1 MNKLILLIILFINA
15 FCWLNA
21 QTDYEP
27 IHGLSASNYNIKGE
41 LELVFTHFVDY
52 KDGNKTEE
60 KYQIKSPVIL
70 SFNFNDL
77 RFFKAQ
83 PKEFIGYVEN
93 QYDAF
98 SGFSNGC
105 LFDIPAGG
113 YQEGAN
119 WMQVNEH
126 LKYWA
131 DGEFTEIK
139 ASGEIYP
146 ILKINFSIPG
156 YGEKLKD
163 GFDRLKFRI
172 TVSGISSHFDP
183 VQNVVVELNNKTM
196 NNSETDL
203 IDKETMKNIELAD
216 PAAAAELKKATDML
230 QPASSDIL
238 FVNVSCGTFYGTDL
252 AAAETANNLTNAGK
266 SQKEI
271 FEQQFES
278 QYFKDM
284 PHIDVSKL
292 VNFLLKPERNY
303 ETQIDGSF
311 SSDSD
316 NGSEK
321 AVFKGT
327 LRLFSGQI
335 VKVN

>member
-1 MNKLILLIILFINA
+1 MDKLILLTILFINT
-15 FCWLNA
+15 FCCLNA

-27 IHGLSASNYNIKGE
+27 IHGLSASDYNMKGE

-52 KDGNKTEE
+52 KNGNKTEE
-60 KYQIKSPVIL
+60 KYQIKSPVML
-70 SFNFNDL
+70 SFNLNDL

-98 SGFSNGC
+98 SGFSDGC
-105 LFDIPAGG
+105 LLDIPAGG
-113 YQEGAN
+113 YQEDGN
-119 WMQVNEH
+119 WMQVKEH
-126 LKYWA
+126 LKYWT

-139 ASGEIYP
+139 ARGEIYP
-146 ILKINFSIPG
+146 VLKINFSIPG

-163 GFDRLKFRI
+163 GFDKLNFRI

-183 VQNVVVELNNKTM
+183 VQNVVVELNNKIM
-196 NNSETDL
+196 NDSETGL
-203 IDKETMKNIELAD
+203 IDKKTMKNIELAD
-216 PAAAAELKKATDML
+216 PAAAAELKKAAGLL
-230 QPASSDIL
+230 QPASADIL
-238 FVNVSCGTFYGTDL
+238 FVNVSCGAFYGADL
-252 AAAETANNLTNAGK
+252 AAAGTANNSTNASQ

-271 FEQQFES
+271 LEQQFES
-278 QYFKDM
+278 QYFRDM
-284 PHIDVSKL
+284 PHIDVPKL
-292 VNFLLKPERNY
+292 VNFLLKPEGNY

-316 NGSEK
+316 NGLEK

-335 VKVN
+335 FKAN